1 MSFTTLVD
9 PAVLCE
15 HLDDPDW
22 IVFDVRHDL
31 TRLQAGIDAWL
42 EGHIPGALFLPV
54 DEALSGTRTGFNGRH
69 PLPDGHV
76 LAGILAGLGVGERTQ
91 VVACDSHGGMF
102 AARLWWLLRWLG
114 HEPVAV
120 LDGGIPAWVAGGG
133 ALTREVP
140 RPRRPVGFRRRPSL
154 VSVVTVD
161 EVLDGMETGEMTVVD
176 ARSPDR
182 FAGQN
187 ETIDP
192 VAGHIPG
199 AINRFYREN
208 LRPDDCFKSPDLLR
222 WEFEALFAGRSVER
236 SAMQC
241 GSGITACHNL
251 LALDVAG
258 LSGSALYAGS
268 WSEWCSDPT
277 RPVAR

>member
-1 MSFTTLVD
+1 MSFTTLVE
-9 PAVLCE
+9 PATLRD

-22 IVFDVRHDL
+22 ILFDVRHDL
-31 TRLQAGIDAWL
+31 ARPKVGFEAWL
-42 EGHIPGALFLPV
+42 DGHIPGALFLPV

-69 PLPDGHV
+69 PLPDERI
-76 LAGILAGLGVGERTQ
+76 LSAILAGLGVGERTQ
-91 VVACDSHGGMF
+91 VVACDGHGGMF

-120 LDGGIPAWVAGGG
+120 LDGGMPAWVASGGT
-133 ALTREVP
+133 LTTEVP
-140 RPRRPVGFRRRPSL
+140 KPRRQGSFRRRPSL
-154 VSVVTVD
+154 VSVVSAD
-161 EVLDGMETGEMTVVD
+161 EVFDGMETGEMTIVD
-176 ARSPDR
+176 ARSPER
-182 FAGQN
+182 FAGLN

-199 AINRFYREN
+199 AVNRFYREN
-208 LRPDDCFKSPDLLR
+208 LDEVERFKTAARLR
-222 WEFEALFAGRSVER
+222 SEFEALFAGRSVEK

-251 LALDVAG
+251 LALEIAG

-277 RPVAR
+277 RPVER

>member
-1 MSFTTLVD
+1 MSLATLVE
-9 PAVLCE
+9 PATLRD

-31 TRLQAGIDAWL
+31 TRPHAGIEAWL
-42 EGHIPGALFLPV
+42 DGHIPGALFLPV
-54 DEALSGTRTGFNGRH
+54 DEALSGTRTGTNGRH
-69 PLPDGHV
+69 PLPDGQ
-76 LAGILAGLGVGERTQ
+76 ILSAIMAELGVGERTQ

-120 LDGGIPAWVAGGG
+120 LDGGIPAWLACGGTLTTAVPKPRKRG
-133 ALTREVP
+133 A
-140 RPRRPVGFRRRPSL
+140 FRRRPPL
-154 VSVVTVD
+154 VSVVSAD
-161 EVLDGMETGEMTVVD
+161 EVQVGMETGEMTVVD

-182 FAGQN
+182 FAGEN

-208 LRPDDCFKSPDLLR
+208 LDEGERFKSADRLR
-222 WEFEALFAGRSVER
+222 REFEVLFSGRAVEK

-251 LALDVAG
+251 LALEIAG
-258 LSGSALYAGS
+258 LSGAALYAGS
-268 WSEWCSDPT
+268 WSDWCSDLS
-277 RPVAR
+277 RPVER